1 MANWDLIES
10 ILNTVLLLPRAK
22 RVEYVEKQYGGN
34 QPLINE
40 VLELLSSIDQSEEFF
55 SDAYRT
61 QDIILSQIATHS
73 EHKETNNNLTG
84 TVIDKYKI
92 EKLIS
97 HGGMGTVYIAER
109 CDGLYKQKVAL
120 KLIRHGMDTPDN
132 ISRFEKERFILSGLN
147 HPNIAGL
154 IDGGVSNFGL
164 PYLVMEYVNGVPIDE
179 YCDQNRLEIK
189 KRIELFNT
197 ICKTVQYAHN
207 NMVIHR
213 DLKPDN
219 ILVDKNGVVKILDF
233 GIAKLLQ
240 DGLGNI
246 PDQTNV
252 SQHILTPGYGA
263 PEQLLGEPVT
273 TATDTYSLG
282 ILLYRLLTGTAP
294 YDFKESSFIK
304 QQNLIVT
311 KKPDK
316 PSVSFNNLNF
326 DQRVK
331 LSDLRNSDPKKVYQE
346 LKADLDAII
355 CKSLRKEPGSRYQ
368 TADALS
374 DDLKRYLS
382 NVPVLAH
389 KGDLHYKA
397 SKFIRRNYKIFS
409 VAALFFITFVSLSLY
424 HTHRI
429 SVERNQAQTEAKKAE
444 QITSLLFDLFEASDP
459 GEATGDTITAQELL
473 YRGINRAEML
483 QEQPAL
489 QAQMYHVI
497 GQIFYR
503 MGNYTEA
510 RPLLESANILY
521 ENYYGPHHPETAMSL
536 GNLGSLTGA
545 EGDYKTAEKLLA
557 YAVNILKDARITNNS
572 GKASLLH
579 EFANVKRRQGDFI
592 KAEELLRQGYDL
604 INRHYGPDHVETI
617 NLRFSY
623 GTILFNTG
631 KYSEAETIYREVLAK
646 RQSLLGDKHPDLA
659 QTQNSLAALLMN
671 TGNFDEAEILFNQAY
686 KVRLNTLGQWHPH
699 TLLTLNNL
707 AFLNREIGN
716 FEIAIEIFSQV
727 LDARIRYSGKEHT
740 STAITYFGWGELY
753 SMINR
758 PEKARELF
766 EKALPIFEQS
776 FSDRHSFTIRTRMN
790 IGQTYLYSDNYEAAE
805 ELITTGYEQLQEIH
819 GEKSLE
825 RALADHQ
832 MGLLYHRKNDL
843 ELAEMYL
850 KQAYRTIGELEK
862 IESVRQKII
871 QYDLEALGQDY
882 VAGRVEHPVTE
893 Q

>member
-10 ILNTVLLLPRAK
+10 ILNTVLLLPPQE
-22 RVEYVEKQYGGN
+22 RVEYVEKQYSGN
-34 QPLINE
+34 EQLINE
-40 VLELLSSIDQSEEFF
+40 VLELLNSIDQSENLF

-61 QDIILSQIATHS
+61 QDIILSQIAS
-73 EHKETNNNLTG
+73 QSGCKETNHNLTG
-84 TVIDKYKI
+84 TIIDKYKI
-92 EKLIS
+92 VKLIS
-97 HGGMGTVYIAER
+97 HGGMGTVYMAER

-164 PYLVMEYVNGVPIDE
+164 PYLIMEYVDGVPIDD

-189 KRIELFNT
+189 QRIELFNT
-197 ICKTVQYAHN
+197 ICSTVQYAHN

-240 DGLGNI
+240 DGLGKS
-246 PDQTNV
+246 PDETHV
-252 SQHILTPGYGA
+252 SQQILTPGYGA
-263 PEQLLGEPVT
+263 PEQVLGEPVT

-282 ILLYRLLTGTAP
+282 ILLYRLLTGTSP

-304 QQNLIVT
+304 QQNLIVS

-316 PSVSFNNLNF
+316 PSVSFHNLDF
-326 DQRVK
+326 QKRTE
-331 LSDLRNSDPKKVYQE
+331 LSELRNSDPGKVYQE
-346 LKADLDAII
+346 LKVDLDAII

-382 NVPVLAH
+382 NIPVLAH
-389 KGDLHYKA
+389 KGDLRYKTT
-397 SKFIRRNYKIFS
+397 KFIRRNYKTFS
-409 VAALFFITFVSLSLY
+409 VAALFLIMFMSLSLY
-424 HTHRI
+424 HTYRI
-429 SVERNQAQTEAKKAE
+429 SVERNQAQTEAQKAA
-444 QITSLLFDLFEASDP
+444 QITSLLFNLFEASDP
-459 GEATGDTITAQELL
+459 AEAAGDTITAQELL
-473 YRGINRAEML
+473 YKGITRAEML
-483 QEQPAL
+483 EEQPAL
-489 QAQMYHVI
+489 QAQMYHII

-503 MGNYTEA
+503 LGNYNEA
-510 RPLLESANILY
+510 GPLLESSNFLY
-521 ENYYGPHHPETAMSL
+521 ENYYGPDHPETALSMGSL
-536 GNLGSLTGA
+536 GALRGA
-545 EGDYKTAEKLLA
+545 EGDYKTAEILLDK
-557 YAVNILKDARITNNS
+557 AVNILKDKRVRDNT
-572 GKASLLH
+572 GKASLLR
-579 EFANVKRRQGDFI
+579 ELANVKRRQGDFVQ
-592 KAEELLRQGYDL
+592 AEELFRQGYDL
-604 INRHYGPDHVETI
+604 LNRHYGPDHIETI

-631 KYSEAETIYREVLAK
+631 KYSEAEAIYREVLAK

-671 TGNFDEAEILFNQAY
+671 TGNYDEAEILFNQAY
-686 KVRLNTLGQWHPH
+686 QVRLNSLGQWHPQ

-707 AFLNREIGN
+707 AVLNREIGN
-716 FEIAIEIFSQV
+716 FEVAIEIFSRV
-727 LDARIRYSGKEHT
+727 LDARIRHSGEKHV

-753 SMINR
+753 SMINK
-758 PEKARELF
+758 PEEARELF

-776 FSDRHSFTIRTRMN
+776 FSERHSFTIRTKMN
-790 IGQTYLYSDNYEAAE
+790 IGQTYLYTENPDVAE
-805 ELITTGYEQLQEIH
+805 ELITNGYEQLQKIH

-832 MGLLYHRKNDL
+832 MGLLYHHKNEL
-843 ELAEMYL
+843 ELADVYL

-862 IESVRQKII
+862 TKSVRQKII
-871 QYDLEALGQDY
+871 QHDLDALGQEY
-882 VAGRVEHPVTE
+882 VAGRVESQVNR
-893 Q
+893 